1 MQYEYLPHT
10 ADTKFRAY
18 GNSLEEVFKTSARA
32 MINVMVDVNV
42 VKTKTVKTINAQGKD
57 LQSLLYDFL
66 EKFLIILDSEN
77 LFLTRVNQLKITK
90 TDKGYT
96 LIAEAWGDVANK
108 YETIGP
114 QVKAVTYNDMI
125 VEEKMAQVVLDI

>member
-1 MQYEYLPHT
+1 M
-10 ADTKFRAY
+10 
-18 GNSLEEVFKTSARA
+18 
-32 MINVMVDVNV
+32 
-42 VKTKTVKTINAQGKD
+42 
-57 LQSLLYDFL
+57 
-66 EKFLIILDSEN
+66 
-77 LFLTRVNQLKITK
+77 FLTRVNQLKITK

-96 LIAEAWGDVANK
+96 LVAEAWGDVANK

>member
-42 VKTKTVKTINAQGKD
+42 VKTKTVKTIKAQGKD

-90 TDKGYT
+90 TYKGYT

-114 QVKAVTYNDMI
+114 QVK
-125 VEEKMAQVVLDI
+125 